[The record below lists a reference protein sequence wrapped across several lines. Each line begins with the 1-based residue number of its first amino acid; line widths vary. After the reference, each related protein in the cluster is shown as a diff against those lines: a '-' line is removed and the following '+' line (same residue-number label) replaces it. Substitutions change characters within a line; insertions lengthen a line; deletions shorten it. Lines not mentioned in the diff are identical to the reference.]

1 MNSEKFYRAL
11 EGIKENQIEPKNT
24 ITEMKNTL
32 EGLNITLDDIK
43 GWISEMK
50 DRVVEITEDEQK
62 KKKRIKRNKDS
73 LRDF

>member
-1 MNSEKFYRAL
+1 
-11 EGIKENQIEPKNT
+11 
-24 ITEMKNTL
+24 MKNTL

-73 LRDF
+73 LRALWDNSCKINESQYEMIIW

>member
-1 MNSEKFYRAL
+1 MN
-11 EGIKENQIEPKNT
+11 NT

-50 DRVVEITEDEQK
+50 DIVVEITEDEQK
-62 KKKRIKRNKDS
+62 KEKKNKKK
-73 LRDF
+73 